1 MSRLNPISE
10 ERKREIRNNIIKEL
24 KGFIFPAILLAI
36 IGALI
41 AFVVLYQAKP
51 KEEEIIEVRAY
62 AGDEQP
68 IILENEYLKFEMD
81 PLTTHFDV
89 TVKSSGKVWHS
100 TAVDAQDDTIAVN
113 EEKGRLQSDFLLT
126 YGTESGLD
134 VTLDSYSFSTTNGV
148 YEIEASDDSVRIDY
162 SIGKISKEYVF
173 PLAITKTNFDA
184 LMENLDTTDR
194 SSVKGFYKLYD
205 IKKLG
210 KKDNKEE
217 LLSNYPLLETEPL
230 YILRSPDELRDV
242 KKKMLQGYFEAAGYT
257 YEDFLRDKEVNQR
270 EGVNT
275 APVFNA
281 SVIYRLDGKDLLVE
295 VPLKDFDGKTE
306 FPISKVSI
314 LPYFGSG
321 NLNDEGYMLVPEG
334 GGSIMNFNNGKSM
347 QNIYYANVYGW
358 DMAIERKDVVHTTH
372 ANMNLYGIAQGND
385 SFLCIIE
392 QGSAYAS
399 VTADV
404 SGRSSNYNHVC
415 AEYTMKARE
424 RYDLGTG
431 ANTDMYVYLEDLPED
446 ESILQRYSF
455 IDSGNYV
462 DMARD
467 YRQYLMNRY
476 PGYLTK
482 NDDASTPVNV
492 QIVGSV
498 DKVRQIFGVPV
509 SRPLALTTY
518 KEAAEM
524 IETLTSEGVDNLS
537 VKYVGWCN
545 GGVKQKV
552 LKRVKTIHALGSKK
566 DLTNLTNKA
575 NELGVDLYLD
585 GITEYAFKS
594 NIFNGF
600 FSYTDA
606 AKFLSRK
613 RAELYE
619 YSAITFVARD
629 GLDSYFLLHPDRIEN
644 FANKLVSTAQDYNAG
659 ASFQDIGR
667 DLSSDFYRKNYT
679 SREDAMVKQA
689 EVLKSAKD
697 SGTKIMINSGNAY
710 AVPYS
715 NFVTD
720 VDLKGS
726 EYTILDASVP
736 FEQIALHGY
745 VNYAGMPINVCGNDV
760 EEVLYAVEYGAG
772 LSFTFM
778 DESSFTLQKTIYPMY
793 YGADFS
799 KWHDRMLSIY
809 NTYNERL
816 GHTFNQEIV
825 DHKILSD
832 DVSVT
837 VYEDGTKAYVNYG
850 YSDFTVDGIT
860 VPARDYYVVK

>member
-10 ERKREIRNNIIKEL
+10 ERKREIRNSIIKEL

-36 IGALI
+36 IAGLI
-41 AFVVLYQAKP
+41 IFVMQYQARP

-68 IILENEYLKFEMD
+68 IILENDDIKLEMD
-81 PLTTHFDV
+81 PLTTHFDI
-89 TVKSSGKVWHS
+89 TVKSTGKVWHS
-100 TAVDAQDDTIAVN
+100 TAVDGANDAIAVN
-113 EEKGRLQSDFLLT
+113 EEKGKLQSDFLLT
-126 YGTESGLD
+126 YGTEAGLD
-134 VTLDSYSFSTTNGV
+134 VTLDTHTFSTENGV
-148 YEIEASDDSVRIDY
+148 YEIETGDDYIKVDY
-162 SIGKISKEYVF
+162 SIGKISKEYIF
-173 PLAITKTNFDA
+173 PLAITEKNFDA
-184 LMENLDTTDR
+184 LMANLDQTDK

-205 IKKLG
+205 INKLG

-217 LLSNYPLLETEPL
+217 LLANYPLLETEPL
-230 YILRSPDELRDV
+230 YILRSPDDLRDV

-281 SVIYRLDGKDLLVE
+281 TVIYRLEGKNLVVE
-295 VPLKDFDGKTE
+295 VPFSGFDGKSE
-306 FPISKVSI
+306 FPISKVSV
-314 LPYFGSG
+314 LPYFGAG
-321 NLNDEGYMLVPEG
+321 GLDEEGYMLVPEG
-334 GGSIMNFNNGKSM
+334 GGSIINFNNGKSK
-347 QNIYYANVYGW
+347 QNLYYANVYGW
-358 DMAIERKDVVHTTH
+358 DMAIERKDVVHSTQ
-372 ANMNLYGIAQGND
+372 ANLNLYGIAEGND

-392 QGSAYAS
+392 GGSAYAS
-399 VTADV
+399 ITADV
-404 SGRSSNYNHVC
+404 SGRNTNYNHVC

-424 RYDLGTG
+424 RYDLG
-431 ANTDMYVYLEDLPED
+431 ANSNQDMYVYLEDLPQD
-446 ESILQRYSF
+446 ESIIQRYTF
-455 IDSGNYV
+455 IDSGSYV

-467 YRQYLMNRY
+467 YRQYLMDKY

-482 NDDASTPVNV
+482 NDDTSTPVNV
-492 QIVGSV
+492 QIVGAV
-498 DKVRQIFGVPV
+498 DKVRQILGVPV

-518 KEAAEM
+518 KEAAGM
-524 IETLTSEGVDNLS
+524 IETLTSEGIDNLT

-545 GGVKQKV
+545 GGVKQKI
-552 LKRVKTIHALGSKK
+552 LKNVRTIHALGSKK
-566 DLTNLTNKA
+566 DLQALTDKA
-575 NELGVDLYLD
+575 NELGVDLYFD

-594 NIFNGF
+594 NLFNGF

-619 YSAITFVARD
+619 YSAITYVARD
-629 GLDSYFLLHPDRIEN
+629 GLDSYFLLHPDRI
-644 FANKLVSTAQDYNAG
+644 AKTADKLIETAGKYNVG

-679 SREDAMVKQA
+679 SREDAMVQQS
-689 EVLKSAKD
+689 ELLKNAKD
-697 SGTKIMINSGNAY
+697 GGTKIMINSGNSY
-710 AVPYS
+710 AIPYAD
-715 NFVTD
+715 FIAE

-726 EYTILDASVP
+726 EYTILDGGVP
-736 FEQIALHGY
+736 FTQIALHGY
-745 VNYAGMPINVCGNDV
+745 VDYTGMPINVCGNDV

-772 LSFTFM
+772 LSFTLM
-778 DESSFTLQKTIYPMY
+778 DESSFTLQKTIYPEY

-799 KWHDRMLSIY
+799 LWNDRMMSIY

-825 DHKILSD
+825 DHQILTE

-850 YSDFTVDGIT
+850 YADYSVDGIT
-860 VPARDYYVVK
+860 VPARDYFVSK